1 MAMIASVPP
10 MMALGRFRCGSFTS
24 PPTRDRSPNPSYAH
38 STLTS
43 ARPRFPAVMV
53 APIAGV
59 RWANVPPCWPP
70 SSSDAMTIAPRAAN
84 FTTVETLDNR
94 RADPGADDVGGG
106 GEGNGSRRERPRR
119 GRMRHGIDAERPQEI
134 LAEDDGNPAE
144 RGGTND
150 DELGP
155 AEQKRGRAAP
165 ALAKIRVEPTALGQ
179 SRGQFGERQRP
190 AQGDGAAQHP
200 QAEHHRRARH
210 QSRDAGRRAEDAGAD
225 RDADDEG
232 DAAPEPERARQTR

>member
-1 MAMIASVPP
+1 MIASVPP
-10 MMALGRFRCGSFTS
+10 MMARGRFRCGSFTS

-38 STLTS
+38 STLTN
-43 ARPRFPAVMV
+43 ARPKFPTVIV

-70 SSSDAMTIAPRAAN
+70 SSSDARTIAPRAAN
-84 FTTVETLDNR
+84 LTTVETLTIVAPTLAPMMLAAAAKAIAAAASV
-94 RADPGADDVGGG
+94 RAAT
-106 GEGNGSRRERPRR
+106 
-119 GRMRHGIDAERPQEI
+119 RMRHGIDAERPQAI

-155 AEQKRGRAAP
+155 AEQKRGRPAP
-165 ALAKIRVEPTALGQ
+165 ALAKIGVESTALGQ

-190 AQGDGAAQHP
+190 AQGDDAAEHP

-210 QSRDAGRRAEDAGAD
+210 QSRNAGGRAEDAGPD

-232 DAAPEPERARQTR
+232 DTAPEPERAG